1 MLLLY
6 PVFEMAPCLRIVGE
20 NWTAA
25 KKPSDKRD
33 ADKLPAGFSPPRNAL
48 SAVNGML
55 RRLMTLGELNL
66 YNYSGG
72 MPALYGSREVNG
84 KECRVN
90 GTALGKAEKANGVPY
105 KVAGI
110 SRDLVQVRC
119 LSAC

>member
-1 MLLLY
+1 MLRCKS
-6 PVFEMAPCLRIVGE
+6 AGE

-25 KKPSDKRD
+25 KKASDKKEM
-33 ADKLPAGFSPPRNAL
+33 DKLPPCFSPPRNAL

-72 MPALYGSREVNG
+72 MPALYGSPEMNG
-84 KECRVN
+84 KVN
-90 GTALGKAEKANGVPY
+90 GTALGKAEKANGVTY

-110 SRDLVQVRC
+110 SRDLVRVRSNF
-119 LSAC
+119 SAASHRGRGS